1 MRAECSAASANSFFT
16 VFYVHHIHSGSTL
29 ASGRNSRSVRE
40 TPEFSSDTLL
50 TLPLTSGEEGDV
62 GGSLVYCGSESGSCR
77 RFAGRA
83 GEDSREAGGEGGS
96 SEGSG
101 WLCGPRIY
109 GKRVNDDRTEG
120 KGRADFKTLQELF
133 SGERTVEDCVRR
145 TSTTW
150 WERGWGIPSP

>member
-1 MRAECSAASANSFFT
+1 MTSPSSE
-16 VFYVHHIHSGSTL
+16 GSCLDEDAIGT
-29 ASGRNSRSVRE
+29 GRDGGWGRDEEEEEDVRG
-40 TPEFSSDTLL
+40 F
-50 TLPLTSGEEGDV
+50 
-62 GGSLVYCGSESGSCR
+62 LVYCGSESGSCR
-77 RFAGRA
+77 RFAGGA

-120 KGRADFKTLQELF
+120 RGRADFKTLQELF

-145 TSTTW
+145 TSTRR